1 MNNETFEIRKMTPED
16 IEPVE
21 RIQAACLPNSAAGW
35 SARDF
40 LNLEA
45 LVAVHDSSVAGF
57 LVCRRTAED
66 EYELLNMAVA
76 PASRRRGCG
85 KALLE
90 QALAVRPGVW
100 FLEVRESNVAAQE
113 LYAALGFHR
122 SGLRHDYYRSPPED
136 AIEMIK
142 HS

>member
-1 MNNETFEIRKMTPED
+1 MMNPTLEIRRMTSED
-16 IEPVE
+16 VEAVE
-21 RIQAACLPNSAAGW
+21 RIQAACLPNAAAGW
-35 SARDF
+35 YARDF
-40 LNLEA
+40 LTLEA
-45 LVAVHDSSVAGF
+45 LVAILNSEVAGF

-66 EYELLNMAVA
+66 EFELLNMAVS
-76 PASRRRGCG
+76 PAHRRHGCG

-90 QALAVRPGVW
+90 SALAGRPGVW

-113 LYAALGFHR
+113 LYMKLGFHR